1 MNVKIKSRKKER
13 KGRGYSIP
21 EIVEAKVEWK
31 DFNRMGI
38 RIDPRRKTV
47 YPKNIADLKEI
58 HKELKPVKDL
68 HKKPKKVEKKAE
80 TKPAPEK
87 KAPEVKE

>member
-1 MNVKIKSRKKER
+1 MNAKIKSRKKER

-21 EIVEAKVEWK
+21 ELVEAKIEWK

-47 YPKNIADLKEI
+47 YPKNIDDLNEI
-58 HKELKPVKDL
+58 KKELKPVKPKNKPQKAV
-68 HKKPKKVEKKAE
+68 KKESAEEAKK
-80 TKPAPEK
+80 
-87 KAPEVKE
+87 